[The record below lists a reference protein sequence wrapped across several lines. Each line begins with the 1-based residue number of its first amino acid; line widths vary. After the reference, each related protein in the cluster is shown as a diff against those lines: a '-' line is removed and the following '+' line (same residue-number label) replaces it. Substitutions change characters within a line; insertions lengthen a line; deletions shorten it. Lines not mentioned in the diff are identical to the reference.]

1 MICEL
6 PEVVEAAVIGVAH
19 EWMGEA
25 IAAFVVTVGKAAP
38 SSEAVVN
45 HCRNRLPSF
54 KLPHSVRFLP
64 QLPHNSSGKVL
75 KNELRKHLA
84 SDALKLQY

>member
-1 MICEL
+1 M
-6 PEVVEAAVIGVAH
+6 VEAAVIGVAH

-45 HCRNRLPSF
+45 HCRSRLPSF